1 MTSQQQRWSP
11 IAQCEFQQLG
21 SSNGLAGAL
30 AKFGSKSTVAIP
42 LAVHLYANAMY
53 ADGCT
58 IYNYNISGLAKH
70 KGRAWVKF
78 VIKHKSSYKNFPFE
92 GRGEDV

>member
-30 AKFGSKSTVAIP
+30 AKFRSILGVKSTVAIP

-53 ADGCT
+53 ADGRT
-58 IYNYNISGLAKH
+58 IYN
-70 KGRAWVKF
+70 
-78 VIKHKSSYKNFPFE
+78 
-92 GRGEDV
+92 